1 MDLVTD
7 TERTANDLISEAI
20 DLLADKYRQ
29 HPQAV
34 KPGER
39 QGPSP

>member
-20 DLLADKYRQ
+20 ALSADKYR
-29 HPQAV
+29 
-34 KPGER
+34 R
-39 QGPSP
+39 TCSP

>member
-7 TERTANDLISEAI
+7 TERTAPDLNSKAI

-34 KPGER
+34 KPRKR
-39 QGPSP
+39 QRPSP

>member
-20 DLLADKYRQ
+20 DLLADKYR
-29 HPQAV
+29 
-34 KPGER
+34 R
-39 QGPSP
+39 R

>member
-7 TERTANDLISEAI
+7 TERTAPDLNSEAI

-39 QGPSP
+39 QGPLP

>member
-20 DLLADKYRQ
+20 DPLADKIPR
-29 HPQAV
+29 AV
-34 KPGER
+34 KSRKR